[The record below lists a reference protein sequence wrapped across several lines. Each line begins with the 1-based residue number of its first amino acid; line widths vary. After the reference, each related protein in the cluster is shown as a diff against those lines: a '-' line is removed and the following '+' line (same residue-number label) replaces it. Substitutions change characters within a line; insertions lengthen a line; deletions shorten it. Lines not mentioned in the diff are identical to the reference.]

1 MQLVKQKGTEAKMS
15 KLKLKKSRSKK
26 MSHKVDRL
34 VNTPGASQRLVAAS
48 PPPGPQ
54 PTPTKKQK
62 TKKRKLLLE
71 QKVDK
76 ARDVV
81 ATQQQ
86 RLQVIRE
93 FMCIKDSIADPFSTG
108 SVLFAASSGK
118 YVHRSQVFFSKDAIL
133 KNRSSLCVNC

>member
-15 KLKLKKSRSKK
+15 QLKLKKSRSKK
-26 MSHKVDRL
+26 RSHKVDRL

-62 TKKRKLLLE
+62 KKKRKLLLE
-71 QKVDK
+71 QTVDK

-86 RLQVIRE
+86 RLKVIRD
-93 FMCIKDSIADPFSTG
+93 FICIKDNVADPFSQG
-108 SVLFAASSGK
+108 CESVSAWIRIHFTS
-118 YVHRSQVFFSKDAIL
+118 
-133 KNRSSLCVNC
+133 